1 MGVDLTAKIDV
12 TVNIS
17 AGFKDF
23 YSHLED
29 RQTIELEQP
38 ETVQGL
44 IRSLGI
50 SSKMVLLA
58 TVNDRIIDKQAL
70 IEESCEI
77 NLVSPPA
84 GG

>member
-1 MGVDLTAKIDV
+1 MGVDLTAKLKV

-29 RQTIELEQP
+29 RQTIKLDQP
-38 ETVQGL
+38 ETVHNLINRLG
-44 IRSLGI
+44 IRSR
-50 SSKMVLLA
+50 MVLFA
-58 TVNDRIIDKQAL
+58 TINDRIVDKQTL
-70 IEESCEI
+70 IDQPCEI
-77 NLVSPPA
+77 NLISPPA

>member
-1 MGVDLTAKIDV
+1 MGVDLTAKLKV

-29 RQTIELEQP
+29 RQTIELDQP
-38 ETVQGL
+38 KTIYSL
-44 IRSLGI
+44 ISGLGI
-50 SSKMVLLA
+50 SSKMVLFA
-58 TVNDRIIDKQAL
+58 TINDRIVDKQTL
-70 IEESCEI
+70 IDQPCEI
-77 NLVSPPA
+77 NLISPPA